1 MKLIFK
7 RIRFFKTKNPN
18 KQANRRRFPAEGIAS
33 VWNST
38 RRMEKEAEEA
48 DGEREKKRQRASDF
62 GPSAEEAKR
71 ISLWEEA
78 CRRLPE
84 RPKRHSLTE
93 TRFQFSLIV

>member
-48 DGEREKKRQRASDF
+48 DGEREKKKAKGFGLRAFGGGGKEDF
-62 GPSAEEAKR
+62 LVGGSLPPATGEAK
-71 ISLWEEA
+71 
-78 CRRLPE
+78 
-84 RPKRHSLTE
+84 E
-93 TRFQFSLIV
+93 TQSDRDAIPI

>member
-48 DGEREKKRQRASDF
+48 DGEREKKKAKGFGLRTSGLRRRRQRGF
-62 GPSAEEAKR
+62 PSGRKPAAGY
-71 ISLWEEA
+71 
-78 CRRLPE
+78 RRGQ
-84 RPKRHSLTE
+84 RDT
-93 TRFQFSLIV
+93 V